1 MRGSS
6 LATRLFLSATAWV
19 VVILVIT
26 GVVLSSVYRNATE
39 RAFDRRLNLYLRT
52 LIAEVA
58 TPDEPPDHQ
67 FQSLG
72 EPLFEL
78 PLSGWYWQIVR
89 TDEKAETRASRSLW
103 DKKLPKLE
111 EIGAELTAAGI
122 RLGYVDGPEGQSL
135 RVVERPVDLGA
146 DGKFLVSVAGDAS
159 EIFDEIRAF
168 DYYLG
173 GTFAALGIVLLLT
186 TIFQVRFGL
195 APLKRISESIADIRS
210 GRAERLEGE
219 FPVEIAPLARETNA
233 LIDANR
239 EIVERARTHVGNLAH
254 AIKTPLSVIVNEAS
268 AHAVDPFASK
278 VLEQADVM
286 RDQVAHHLERARI
299 AARVTIVGTVT
310 EVAPAI
316 EALRRTMEKIHRDR
330 GITIA
335 VKADPRAK
343 FRGERQDLE
352 EMAGN
357 LVDNACKWAA
367 SQVLIEVLVEP
378 PAEPGAGPRLRIM
391 VDDDG
396 RGLSAAERAQVS
408 RRGQRLDESKP
419 GSGLGLSIVVDLA
432 ALYGGS
438 LVAGR
443 RPDRRLAGGTGAAGG
458 VNVPSGRLPGVAW
471 AEPAM
476 PGVDF
481 AIPKRLLNA
490 RTSNDW
496 GRALCRP
503 HDTHIH
509 TRRMSQTSTERLRDY
524 LAQLPPQSQAL
535 LMREFERAIERGE
548 DMVVANFVLEQ
559 LRKVVRGTEE
569 DDEARPRTDDPA
581 RLLYGPLE
589 PFLVEGNFPVRTGQI
604 RRASLLPV
612 WQWLSRD
619 GAPEAA
625 RAFEAALAE
634 VRQTGST
641 AGLESA
647 TRKFQLAAADAIV
660 KIATPVAGD
669 DRQRSLARIGP
680 PNVVEDLLSI
690 GGVLRAR
697 EALDTLGSRIPS
709 QMRVFSEA
717 QIASV
722 ASALNVPSLQT
733 PQLLPFA
740 LSLIMQRLAQPWQII
755 RLAIKMAASDDE
767 LRVAATPYGVAVTI
781 ALHDLSFLAACLRTD
796 IRRGHFDN
804 VGDH

>member
-26 GVVLSSVYRNATE
+26 GVVLSSVYRDATE

-78 PLSGWYWQIVR
+78 PLSGWYWQITR
-89 TDEKAETRASRSLW
+89 TDSEKAETRASRSLW
-103 DKKLPKLE
+103 DKKLPKLDE
-111 EIGAELTAAGI
+111 SAELTAAGV
-122 RLGYVDGPEGQSL
+122 RLGYVDGPEGQNL
-135 RVVERPVDLGA
+135 RMVERPVDLGA
-146 DGKFLVSVAGDAS
+146 DGKFLVSVAGDAT
-159 EIFDEIRAF
+159 EIFDETRSF

-173 GTFAALGIVLLLT
+173 GTFAALTIVLLLT

-195 APLKRISESIADIRS
+195 APLKRISDSIADIRS

-268 AHAVDPFASK
+268 AHGADPFATK

-299 AARVTIVGTVT
+299 AARLTVIGTVT

-330 GITIA
+330 GILIE
-335 VKADPRAK
+335 VVADAQAR
-343 FRGERQDLE
+343 FRGEKQDLE

-367 SQVLIEVLVEP
+367 SRVFIEVGVERP
-378 PAEPGAGPRLRIM
+378 VEPGAGPLLRVI

-396 RGLSAAERAQVS
+396 RGLSEAERAQVA

-438 LVAGR
+438 LSLGSA
-443 RPDRRLAGGTGAAGG
+443 PIGGLRAEL
-458 VNVPSGRLPGVAW
+458 VLPGV
-471 AEPAM
+471 
-476 PGVDF
+476 
-481 AIPKRLLNA
+481 
-490 RTSNDW
+490 
-496 GRALCRP
+496 
-503 HDTHIH
+503 
-509 TRRMSQTSTERLRDY
+509 
-524 LAQLPPQSQAL
+524 
-535 LMREFERAIERGE
+535 
-548 DMVVANFVLEQ
+548 
-559 LRKVVRGTEE
+559 
-569 DDEARPRTDDPA
+569 
-581 RLLYGPLE
+581 
-589 PFLVEGNFPVRTGQI
+589 
-604 RRASLLPV
+604 
-612 WQWLSRD
+612 
-619 GAPEAA
+619 
-625 RAFEAALAE
+625 
-634 VRQTGST
+634 
-641 AGLESA
+641 
-647 TRKFQLAAADAIV
+647 
-660 KIATPVAGD
+660 
-669 DRQRSLARIGP
+669 
-680 PNVVEDLLSI
+680 
-690 GGVLRAR
+690 
-697 EALDTLGSRIPS
+697 
-709 QMRVFSEA
+709 
-717 QIASV
+717 
-722 ASALNVPSLQT
+722 
-733 PQLLPFA
+733 
-740 LSLIMQRLAQPWQII
+740 
-755 RLAIKMAASDDE
+755 
-767 LRVAATPYGVAVTI
+767 
-781 ALHDLSFLAACLRTD
+781 
-796 IRRGHFDN
+796 
-804 VGDH
+804 